1 MKCHLVDITLK
12 RSDDHARHFQLG
24 KWRWISCVTGKIN
37 THRHFIWQHK
47 TLTTGGCKSHRDAT
61 THQPNQPHRD
71 MIKARMK
78 KEAEKRRRESVSAG
92 GQWVAQL
99 QEWRLRRKRDL
110 SFLNGDSKNNRVLC
124 LPLTAGNLQGK
135 RG

>member
-1 MKCHLVDITLK
+1 MPSSGQYAKTCY
-12 RSDDHARHFQLG
+12 FQFG
-24 KWRWISCVTGKIN
+24 KWQWISCVTGKTN
-37 THRHFIWQHK
+37 KYSHSIWQHRA
-47 TLTTGGCKSHRDAT
+47 LTTNGCKKPLGHNFEKR
-61 THQPNQPHRD
+61 THKPNQPRRC

-78 KEAEKRRRESVSAG
+78 KEAEKRKTESVSAG
-92 GQWVAQL
+92 GQRVAQL
-99 QEWRLRRKRDL
+99 QECRLRRRRDF